1 MTSSECYDL
10 IRRGVDIEVPGL
22 EVYYDKVVLELRE
35 RATATRSSSRV
46 TRIDYCTQHQLN
58 PVSSMAASAQ
68 HVQPQSRGSEPIWS
82 PRRGRPHWRKYIEHH
97 IDFKHYSPTDERE
110 SVQKKTFQKWVNSHL
125 VRVGHRIGDLYVD
138 MRDGKMLIKL
148 LEVLSGE
155 RLPRPTKGKMRIHCL
170 ENVDKALQFLRE
182 QRVHLENMG
191 SHDIVDGN
199 PRLNLGLIWTI
210 ILRFQI
216 QDITIEETDNKET
229 KSAKDALLL
238 WCQMKTA
245 GYNNVNV
252 RNFTTSWRDGLAFNA
267 IIHKHRPD
275 LIQFEKLH
283 RSNPMHNLN
292 NAFNVAEEK
301 LGLTKLLDAEE
312 ITKKISK
319 LKQETVQGKR
329 IGKVVGIAM
338 ENDAMVQ
345 EYESLT
351 SDLLQWIERT
361 IEALGDRTFANSL
374 EGVRQQLIQFAN
386 YRTVEKPPKFVE
398 KGNLEVLLFT
408 LQSRMRAAN
417 QKPYTPR
424 EGKMI
429 HDINRAWERLEKS
442 EHEREL
448 ALREELIRQ
457 EKLEQLA
464 ARFNRKAQM
473 RETWL
478 SENQRL
484 VSQDN
489 FGFDLAAVEA
499 AAKKH
504 EAIETDIFAYHDME
518 RVMARRDNVLRLWAY
533 LLELLRARRARLE
546 LSLQLQQNFQE
557 MLYILDS
564 MEEIKLRL
572 LTDDYGKHLMG
583 VEDLLQKHAL
593 VVVGQSQRFLEQ
605 EEGGYRPCD
614 PAITVERIQ
623 QLENAYAELVHL
635 AVERRKRLEDSRK
648 LWQFYWDMADE
659 ENWIKEKE
667 QIVSVDDIGHDLTTV
682 YLLISK
688 HKALEADVAA
698 HEPQLMSVAGV
709 GDELVSQGHFGADRI
724 QERLRDILSQWNHL
738 LDVASLR
745 KNRLD
750 AAVRYHQLV
759 SSEDTGVDEAQVQS
773 LLKKHKDVTDELK
786 NYANVIQQLKQQA
799 SELSPEDA
807 SSTEVLERLA
817 AIDARH
823 GELAEL
829 ARLRK
834 QRLLDALSLF
844 KLLAEADAAD
854 QWIAEKDRML
864 DTMLPPK
871 DIDDVEIMKHR
882 YDGFDKEMNANA
894 SRVAVVNQLARQLV
908 HVEHPQ
914 APRIQERQARL
925 NAAWGQL
932 RDKAEAKKDELKSAQ
947 GVQTFHI
954 ECRET
959 VSWIEDKKRIL
970 QQTDNLEMDL
980 NGVMTLQRRLSGME
994 RDLAAIQARISS
1006 LEGEANAIE
1015 EEHPEE
1021 AALIRERVLK
1031 ERDSKLEE
1039 AGDLHRFL
1047 RSVDHFQAWL
1057 TKTQTDVASEDTP
1070 SSLAE
1075 AEKLL
1080 SQHQTIKEEIDNYRD
1095 EYAKM
1100 MEYGEKITAE
1110 PSTQDDPQYMFLRE
1124 RLKALREGWAE
1135 LQQMWENR
1143 QQLLAQSLELQLL
1156 QRDARQAEVLL
1167 THQEL
1172 RLAKTEPP
1180 TNLEQAENMIKEHE
1194 AFLTTMEAND
1204 DKINSVVQF
1213 ANRLVEEKH
1222 FDADKIQRKADNI
1235 EQRRAA
1241 NREKAVQQMEKLQ
1254 DQLQLHQFLQDCD
1267 ELGEWVQEKNVT
1279 AQDDTYRSAKTI
1291 HSKWTR
1297 HQAFEAEI
1305 AANKER
1311 LFAVQNAAEDLMK
1324 QKPEFAEVISPKMS
1338 ELQDQFENLQTT
1350 TKDKGERLFDA
1361 NREVLIHQTCDDI
1374 DSWMNELEKQIENTD
1389 TGTDLASVN
1398 ILMQK
1403 QQMIE
1408 TQMAVKAKQV
1418 TELET
1423 QAEYLQK
1430 TVPDKM
1436 DEIKEKKKLVEHRF
1450 EQLKAP
1456 LLDRQRQLA
1465 KKKEAFQFRR
1475 DVEDENLWVH
1485 EKMPLATSTD
1495 YGNSLFNVQ
1504 MLQKKNQSLK
1514 TETDNH
1520 EPHAIE
1526 QRKNNLAQWE
1536 KAQQYLFDA
1545 NEAEAWMSE
1554 QELYMMVE
1562 DRGKDEISAQNLM
1575 KKHEI
1580 LEQAVDDY
1588 AQTIRQLGETV
1599 RQLTSEEHPLS
1610 EQISVKQSQV
1620 DKLYAGL
1627 KDLAGERRAKLDEAL
1642 RLFQLSREVDDLEQW
1657 ITERELVASSQEL
1670 GQDYDHVTLLWERF
1684 KEFARETQAVGS
1696 ERVATAERIAD
1707 QMIGMGH
1714 SDNATI
1720 AQWKEGLKETWQDLL
1735 ELIETRTQREGARR
1749 QRRARPRRAQRR
1761 RAATQAP
1768 HLHAGPHHAAAPVRA
1783 SETARGVSDE
1793 LGRDALSVGA
1803 LQRKQLLH
1811 TRDVSGVELLMNN
1824 HQSLKAEIDTRE
1836 DNFSACISL
1845 GKELLSRQHYAAT
1858 DIKEKLLQ
1866 LTNQRNALLRR
1877 WEERWENLQLSESS
1891 ELGHTID
1898 EVESLIKK
1906 HEAFEKSA
1914 AAQEDRFSALQRLT
1928 TLELREATLW
1938 PSVQPWDKYD
1948 ESTFTF
1954 QPPPPMKRNSLP
1966 SVYNYPN
1973 EPPVGA
1979 VVKEIIHKSG
1989 KYKMTEQIQPR
2000 QLTLDFS
2007 KQFAPNDS
2015 YLWTKVGNNSLS
2027 TISEFSSPPISPL
2040 KRNTLTPDIYS
2051 SVFFEYPAESEN
2063 NPCSISLSCIDF
2075 ILWERLSS
2083 LHIFPNVSLL
2093 RHASSSSSKSGSI
2106 KRFFR
2111 KWSRKSKTP
2120 EPDSVSDVAVLS
2132 LPGLTSSNK
2141 AVNDLGKDVKTIP
2154 LNSSLIL
2161 LAQTRTL
2168 LYPEA
2173 EWYYTYL
2180 DSFEVK
2186 EMKRRQEAAEAAER
2200 EKRERE
2206 AAEAAAA
2213 AAAKDQHV
2221 VSHAEA
2227 SPRPA
2232 TPPAAPV
2239 PAPALT
2245 PTPPPASAA
2254 VERPGPSKQTPA
2266 KPARL
2271 STAGS
2276 SSSPA
2281 TPSSSG
2287 KVKSRSRSKSPFR
2300 SFRWKTAKKLLAGAH
2315 HSDDEEGASPA
2326 SEDEGVEGTLVR
2338 KHEWES
2344 AAKRASNRSWDKV
2357 YVVAKDGRMSFYKDQ
2372 KAYKSAPD
2380 QCWRGEAPLD
2390 LNGAVVEV
2398 AANYTKKKHVFR
2410 LRLAMGAEFL
2420 LQAHDDSEMSWWLE
2434 ALRARTA
2441 APASRSHTLPAPSKD
2456 EPKRRSFFTL
2466 KKKSCFTNFLH
2477 IEPLPPRS
2485 IPICRKLLDESK
2497 RRSFTLKKK
2506 FFGDNGGPITIWDN
2520 STEELPRFWAEPI
2533 SRSYHEEV
2541 GMVEAEKIRS
2551 AEQLMEENRTQ
2562 DRIVASIAPIA
2573 LPEGIELFMTFD
2585 GETGVAAG
2593 YGRTSDLSHVALR
2606 IVSTFYCRSVFGF
2619 TVTEWNMCTDG
2630 LGGVGDMTV
2639 PNLPNIFLI
2648 GFALLALTA
2657 AYEDVVVEYHD
2668 SIVIPNAA
2676 RIKAE
2681 KERIFAQQGEVQHSD
2696 GRIVG
2701 GAVSA
2706 VGAHPYLVKSL
2717 VTCCSSLLSQNS
2729 LVTAAHCWLDT
2740 RQQAWQFTVVLGSN
2754 WLYTG
2759 GTRIATSNV
2768 VMSQC
2773 NPFTPPSLANDV
2785 AMIYLLTNVWYSDT
2799 IQPIALPSTSQ
2810 LWETF
2815 AGEWAIAAGYGK
2827 TSEAQTGISTNS
2839 ITSHVNIQ
2847 VISVA
2852 QCQAVF
2858 GNWALASNI
2867 CTNDAGVVGICSGDS
2882 GGPLHINHWGQNIL
2896 GGLLINL
2903 LSGGL
2908 SACGSSLIS
2917 QNRAVTAA
2925 HCWFDGWNQAWQFT
2939 IALGTNMLFYGGT
2952 RIATSQVVLHPQWN
2966 TATLANDVAVIY
2978 LPQNVWYS
2986 NTIQPIALPSSSQLW
3001 ETFVGEWAV
3010 AAGYGKTND
3019 AQTGVSTNSVISHVN
3034 IQVISVAQC
3043 QAVFGSWALASN
3055 ICTNGA
3061 GGVGI
3066 CSGDSGGPLYIN
3078 RWGQNILVGISSFVA
3093 AAGCQLGHP
3102 SAFARVTSF
3111 HSFITQNM

>member
-1 MTSSECYDL
+1 MLQSPRGAGDMTSTECYDL
-10 IRRGVDIEVPGL
+10 IKKGVDVEVPGL
-22 EVYYDKVVLELRE
+22 EVYYDKVVSELR
-35 RATATRSSSRV
+35 
-46 TRIDYCTQHQLN
+46 
-58 PVSSMAASAQ
+58 
-68 HVQPQSRGSEPIWS
+68 
-82 PRRGRPHWRKYIEHH
+82 
-97 IDFKHYSPTDERE
+97 DERE

-125 VRVGHRIGDLYVD
+125 VRVGFRIGDLYVD
-138 MRDGKMLIKL
+138 MRDGKMLIRL

-199 PRLNLGLIWTI
+199 PRLSLGLIWTI

-275 LIQFEKLH
+275 LVQFEKLH
-283 RSNPMHNLN
+283 RSNPIHNLN

-301 LGLTKLLDAEE
+301 LGLTKLLDAEDIAVDHPDE
-312 ITKKISK
+312 KSIITYVVTYYHYFSK
-319 LKQETVQGKR
+319 MKQETVQGKR

-338 ENDAMVQ
+338 ENDKMMQ

-417 QKPYTPR
+417 QRPYTPR
-424 EGKMI
+424 EGRMI
-429 HDINRAWERLEKS
+429 HDINRAWETLEKA

-504 EAIETDIFAYHDME
+504 EAIETDIFAYEE
-518 RVMARRDNVLRLWAY
+518 RVQAVVAVCSELQAERYHDIERVCARRDNVLRLWAY

-564 MEEIKLRL
+564 MEEIKMRL

-593 VVVGQSQRFLEQ
+593 VEADINVLGERVKVVVGQSQRFLEG
-605 EEGGYRPCD
+605 EGGAYRPCD
-614 PAITVERIQ
+614 PAVTVDRIQ

-688 HKALEADVAA
+688 HKALEADVLA
-698 HEPQLMSVAGV
+698 HEPQLMSVAAV
-709 GDELVSQGHFGADRI
+709 GDELISQGHFGADRI

-738 LDVASLR
+738 LDLVSLR
-745 KNRLD
+745 KSRLD
-750 AAVRYHQLV
+750 AAVRYHQLFADADDIDNWMLDTLRLV

-799 SELSPEDA
+799 QELSPEDA
-807 SSTEVLERLA
+807 NSGEVRERLA

-854 QWIAEKDRML
+854 QWIAEKHRML
-864 DTMLPPK
+864 DTMLPPS

-914 APRIQERQARL
+914 APRIQDRQHQL
-925 NAAWGQL
+925 NHAWSAL
-932 RDKAEAKKDELKSAQ
+932 REKAEAKKDELKSAQ

-970 QQTDNLEMDL
+970 QQTDDLEMDL

-1006 LEGEANAIE
+1006 LESEASAIE
-1015 EEHPEE
+1015 NEHPEE
-1021 AALIRERVLK
+1021 AQLIRERVEQITQNWEQLTHMLK

-1057 TKTQTDVASEDTP
+1057 TKTQTDVASEDIP
-1070 SSLAE
+1070 SSLPE

-1080 SQHQTIKEEIDNYRD
+1080 SQHQTIKEEIDNYKD

-1167 THQEL
+1167 AHQEH

-1180 TNLEQAENMIKEHE
+1180 TNLEQAENIIKEHE

-1213 ANRLVEEKH
+1213 ANRLVEERH
-1222 FDADKIQRKADNI
+1222 FDADKIQRKAENI
-1235 EQRRAA
+1235 EARRNA
-1241 NREKAVQQMEKLQ
+1241 NREKALNLMEKLQ

-1311 LFAVQNAAEDLMK
+1311 LFAVQNAAEELMK
-1324 QKPEFAEVISPKMS
+1324 QKPEFVEVISPKMH

-1350 TKDKGERLFDA
+1350 TKEKGERLFDA
-1361 NREVLIHQTCDDI
+1361 NREVLLHQTCDDI
-1374 DSWMNELEKQIENTD
+1374 DSWMNELEKQIQSTD
-1389 TGTDLASVN
+1389 TGSDLASVN

-1436 DEIKEKKKLVEHRF
+1436 EEIKEKKKTVEHRF

-1456 LLDRQRQLA
+1456 LLERQRHLA

-1475 DVEDENLWVH
+1475 DVEDEKLWVQ

-1504 MLQKKNQSLK
+1504 MLQKKTQSLK

-1520 EPHAIE
+1520 EPRILTVISNGQKLIDEGHESSPEFKQLIDELTARWRELKDAIE
-1526 QRKNNLAQWE
+1526 ERKNNLSQWE
-1536 KAQQYLFDA
+1536 KAHQYLFDA

-1599 RQLTSEEHPLS
+1599 RQLTAEEHPLS

-1684 KEFARETQAVGS
+1684 KEFARETQSVGS
-1696 ERVATAERIAD
+1696 ERVGTAERIAD
-1707 QMIGMGH
+1707 QMIAMGH

-1735 ELIETRTQREGARR
+1735 ELIETRTQMLAASRELHKYFHDCKDTL
-1749 QRRARPRRAQRR
+1749 QRVNER
-1761 RAATQAP
+1761 
-1768 HLHAGPHHAAAPVRA
+1768 
-1783 SETARGVSDE
+1783 ARGVSDE
-1793 LGRDALSVGA
+1793 LGRDAISVSA
-1803 LQRKQLLH
+1803 LQRKHHNFMQDLTTLQQQVESIKSECSRLGASYAGEKAAEI
-1811 TRDVSGVELLMNN
+1811 TRREREVADAWAALQAACRARRAKLEDADRLYRFLSQVRTLTLWMDDVVRQMNTGEKPRDVSGVELLMNN

-1845 GKELLSRQHYAAT
+1845 GKELLARQHYASA

-1877 WEERWENLQLSESS
+1877 WEERWENLQLILEVYQFARDAAVAEAWLIAQEPYLMSQ

-1928 TLELREATLW
+1928 TLERREVSLW
-1938 PSVQPWDKYD
+1938 PKEQPWDACD
-1948 ESTFTF
+1948 ESEFVYHHPAPSFTK
-1954 QPPPPMKRNSLP
+1954 PPLTLTIEQHSPQ
-1966 SVYNYPN
+1966 
-1973 EPPVGA
+1973 VGE
-1979 VVKEIIHKSG
+1979 VVREIIINSG
-1989 KYKMTEQIQPR
+1989 KY
-2000 QLTLDFS
+2000 QLPEKFKVKIVNS
-2007 KQFAPNDS
+2007 DS
-2015 YLWTKVGNNSLS
+2015 SSNSIKKNESFLWNVARNSLS
-2027 TISEFSSPPISPL
+2027 TISESSSAPMSPA
-2040 KRNTLTPDIYS
+2040 TPDIYS
-2051 SVFFEYPAESEN
+2051 SVFFMYTNAREKSDDR
-2063 NPCSISLSCIDF
+2063 LSCIDF
-2075 ILWERLSS
+2075 ILWDRL
-2083 LHIFPNVSLL
+2083 FYQGVYPNVSLL
-2093 RHASSSSSKSGSI
+2093 RSKSSSSKSSI
-2106 KRFFR
+2106 KRVFKR
-2111 KWSRKSKTP
+2111 LSKKIKP
-2120 EPDSVSDVAVLS
+2120 VDSELSGEVAVLS
-2132 LPGLTSSNK
+2132 LPGLSESND
-2141 AVNDLGKDVKTIP
+2141 VINDLGKEVKNIP
-2154 LNSSLIL
+2154 LSSSLPL
-2161 LAQTRTL
+2161 LSQTRHFIG
-2168 LYPEA
+2168 PEGA
-2173 EWYYTYL
+2173 WYFNYL
-2180 DSFEVK
+2180 DGFEVK

-2213 AAAKDQHV
+2213 AAAAQDALDRADTPHEQPAANV
-2221 VSHAEA
+2221 VRRTSTKAAEKAQERPHSQPEA
-2227 SPRPA
+2227 SSVPNPA
-2232 TPPAAPV
+2232 ALAAPADPAAP
-2239 PAPALT
+2239 APPSPQQST
-2245 PTPPPASAA
+2245 SKPTP
-2254 VERPGPSKQTPA
+2254 V

-2271 STAGS
+2271 STPGS

-2300 SFRWKTAKKLLAGAH
+2300 SFRWRTAKKLIAGSH

-2344 AAKRASNRSWDKV
+2344 AAKRASNRSWDKL

-2372 KAYKSAPD
+2372 KSYKSSPE
-2380 QCWRGEAPLD
+2380 QYWRGESPLD

-2410 LRLAMGAEFL
+2410 LRLSSGAEFL
-2420 LQAHDDSEMSWWLE
+2420 LQAHDEAEMSWWLE
-2434 ALRARTA
+2434 SLRARTQ
-2441 APASRSHTLPAPSKD
+2441 APAARSHTLPAPANA

-2466 KKKSCFTNFLH
+2466 KKN
-2477 IEPLPPRS
+2477 
-2485 IPICRKLLDESK
+2485 
-2497 RRSFTLKKK
+2497 
-2506 FFGDNGGPITIWDN
+2506 
-2520 STEELPRFWAEPI
+2520 
-2533 SRSYHEEV
+2533 
-2541 GMVEAEKIRS
+2541 
-2551 AEQLMEENRTQ
+2551 
-2562 DRIVASIAPIA
+2562 
-2573 LPEGIELFMTFD
+2573 
-2585 GETGVAAG
+2585 
-2593 YGRTSDLSHVALR
+2593 
-2606 IVSTFYCRSVFGF
+2606 
-2619 TVTEWNMCTDG
+2619 
-2630 LGGVGDMTV
+2630 
-2639 PNLPNIFLI
+2639 
-2648 GFALLALTA
+2648 
-2657 AYEDVVVEYHD
+2657 
-2668 SIVIPNAA
+2668 
-2676 RIKAE
+2676 
-2681 KERIFAQQGEVQHSD
+2681 
-2696 GRIVG
+2696 
-2701 GAVSA
+2701 
-2706 VGAHPYLVKSL
+2706 
-2717 VTCCSSLLSQNS
+2717 
-2729 LVTAAHCWLDT
+2729 
-2740 RQQAWQFTVVLGSN
+2740 
-2754 WLYTG
+2754 
-2759 GTRIATSNV
+2759 
-2768 VMSQC
+2768 
-2773 NPFTPPSLANDV
+2773 
-2785 AMIYLLTNVWYSDT
+2785 
-2799 IQPIALPSTSQ
+2799 
-2810 LWETF
+2810 
-2815 AGEWAIAAGYGK
+2815 
-2827 TSEAQTGISTNS
+2827 
-2839 ITSHVNIQ
+2839 
-2847 VISVA
+2847 
-2852 QCQAVF
+2852 
-2858 GNWALASNI
+2858 
-2867 CTNDAGVVGICSGDS
+2867 
-2882 GGPLHINHWGQNIL
+2882 
-2896 GGLLINL
+2896 
-2903 LSGGL
+2903 
-2908 SACGSSLIS
+2908 
-2917 QNRAVTAA
+2917 
-2925 HCWFDGWNQAWQFT
+2925 
-2939 IALGTNMLFYGGT
+2939 
-2952 RIATSQVVLHPQWN
+2952 
-2966 TATLANDVAVIY
+2966 
-2978 LPQNVWYS
+2978 
-2986 NTIQPIALPSSSQLW
+2986 
-3001 ETFVGEWAV
+3001 
-3010 AAGYGKTND
+3010 
-3019 AQTGVSTNSVISHVN
+3019 
-3034 IQVISVAQC
+3034 
-3043 QAVFGSWALASN
+3043 
-3055 ICTNGA
+3055 
-3061 GGVGI
+3061 
-3066 CSGDSGGPLYIN
+3066 
-3078 RWGQNILVGISSFVA
+3078 
-3093 AAGCQLGHP
+3093 
-3102 SAFARVTSF
+3102 
-3111 HSFITQNM
+3111 